1 MQTKFAKRSSS
12 AKCLIENIESNNNL
26 IPLSWLGGALK
37 KSGRKHR
44 LRTEERGHHVAHY
57 KCIARSRASDS
68 QQRMAVTY
76 MTEDGLRKLKEELHE
91 LETVERPRVIAAI
104 AEAREKGDLSENAE
118 YDAAKEAQGA
128 LETKIAQL
136 KLRLMDARVLDATD
150 IKTDE
155 VQILTKVRVKQ
166 RNNGQEKTFQLVTEG
181 EANLAE
187 GKISVTTPIAKGL
200 MGKKVGEV
208 AQVRVPAG
216 VIEFEI
222 LEISL

>member
-1 MQTKFAKRSSS
+1 
-12 AKCLIENIESNNNL
+12 
-26 IPLSWLGGALK
+26 
-37 KSGRKHR
+37 
-44 LRTEERGHHVAHY
+44 
-57 KCIARSRASDS
+57 
-68 QQRMAVTY
+68 MAVTY
-76 MTEDGLRKLKEELHE
+76 MTEDGLKKLKEELHE

-136 KLRLMDARVLDATD
+136 KMRLMDARVLDATD

-200 MGKKVGEV
+200 MGKKVGEI
-208 AQVRVPAG
+208 AQVQVPAG
-216 VIEFEI
+216 IIEFEV
-222 LEISL
+222 LEITL

>member
-1 MQTKFAKRSSS
+1 
-12 AKCLIENIESNNNL
+12 
-26 IPLSWLGGALK
+26 
-37 KSGRKHR
+37 
-44 LRTEERGHHVAHY
+44 
-57 KCIARSRASDS
+57 
-68 QQRMAVTY
+68 MAVTY
-76 MTEDGLRKLKEELHE
+76 MTEDGLKKLKEELHE

-200 MGKKVGEV
+200 MGKKVGEI
-208 AQVRVPAG
+208 AQVQVPAG
-216 VIEFEI
+216 LMEFEI